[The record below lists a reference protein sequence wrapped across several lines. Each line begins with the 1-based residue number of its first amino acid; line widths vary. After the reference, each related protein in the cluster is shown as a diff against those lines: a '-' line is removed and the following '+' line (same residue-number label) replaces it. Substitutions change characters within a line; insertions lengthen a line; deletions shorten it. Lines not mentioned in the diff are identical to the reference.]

1 MNSDIISS
9 ILEIESSAKEKIER
23 AEMLKKD
30 IISSAEKEVRQIGDE
45 MLRDAKAEFERLT
58 AEERRANDE
67 KIEEIKRR
75 GEAEKAELD
84 DLFRQKQKEWED
96 KIFSGI
102 INI

>member
-45 MLRDAKAEFERLT
+45 LMRDAKEELERLT
-58 AEERRANDE
+58 AEERHANDE
-67 KIEEIKRR
+67 KIKAIKCR
-75 GEAEKAELD
+75 GAAEKAELD
-84 DLFRQKQKEWED
+84 DWFRKKSKEWED
-96 KIFSGI
+96 KIFSGV